1 MRHPFSSGGRAA
13 AAALVAGGLLAVAA
27 GGCGTATSSKRD
39 VVAGKE
45 AFVKKCGS
53 CHVLARADQK
63 GTTGPNLDEAFRQA
77 LADGMKRSTL
87 EGIVLQQILY
97 PNRTGVMPAKLAT
110 GRQAGDI
117 AAYVAEVAA
126 KPGEDSGLLATIGKV
141 LQKALAK
148 ATGGKLTI
156 PADPGG
162 QLLYS
167 FKNAEAPAGPLE
179 ILSPNKSATPHNIAI
194 EGPGA
199 NASGP
204 IVSGGGVSDIKVNLK
219 AGKYT
224 FYCAVPGH
232 RQAGMQGT
240 LRVK

>member
-1 MRHPFSSGGRAA
+1 MRHPFSSGGRS
-13 AAALVAGGLLAVAA
+13 AALAVGGLLAAVVA

-53 CHVLARADQK
+53 CHILARANQK

-117 AAYVAEVAA
+117 AAYVAKVAA
-126 KPGEDSGLLATIGKV
+126 KPGEDAGLLGTIGKV

-148 ATGGKLTI
+148 ATGGKLEI

-167 FKNAEAPAGPLE
+167 FKNAEAPAGALT
-179 ILSPNKSATPHNIAI
+179 ITSPNKSSTPHNISL

-199 NASGP
+199 NAAGP
-204 IVSGGGVSDIKVNLK
+204 VVSGGGVSTIKVNLK
-219 AGKYT
+219 PGKYT

-240 LRVK
+240 LTVK